1 MSERFHL
8 RDVEPLM
15 REVIEAGGEFVMNS
29 NGTSMLPMLSDGK
42 DRIVLVRASLP
53 LKRGDVA
60 LYKRKSGQYVLH
72 RAVKI
77 YPDASYGMCGDNQY
91 IIERGVT
98 DDMIIA
104 KLKAYIKAGKRIE
117 CAGLGYRFY
126 VSALCFRRLYK
137 RLSAL
142 PGRLLAAV
150 CGKGAYDRSK

>member
-60 LYKRKSGQYVLH
+60 LYKRKSG
-72 RAVKI
+72 
-77 YPDASYGMCGDNQY
+77 
-91 IIERGVT
+91 
-98 DDMIIA
+98 
-104 KLKAYIKAGKRIE
+104 
-117 CAGLGYRFY
+117 
-126 VSALCFRRLYK
+126 
-137 RLSAL
+137 
-142 PGRLLAAV
+142 
-150 CGKGAYDRSK
+150 